1 MEPNSTL
8 RTRGRG
14 VALLLSAI
22 LGCTSAAQAAVFE
35 LREDGGGVFGN
46 VERVRTR
53 YEDTLIELARRYSL
67 GYEELTRVNVGV
79 DPWLPGE
86 GTEVLIPGQRVLPPG
101 PRQGVVVNLPEHR
114 LYFFPKPRKGEKPT
128 VMTFPVSVGKMDWRT
143 PIGVTRIVDKRKNPS
158 WVPPESV
165 RKEHAERG
173 DPLPKVVGPGPDNPL
188 GAYAMRLAIP
198 GGSYLIHGTNNPD
211 AVGMAVTHGCLRMYP
226 EDVERL
232 FLAVSVGT
240 PVALINEPIK
250 ISRVDG
256 EIWLEV
262 HPPVNAEG
270 QAIEPNIAEFEQRLD
285 ALLGPTETAIHWD
298 LALAALREASGIPQ
312 VIGLDIP
319 EEAPE
324 PAPGTLEAGAG
335 ALPGGAASVPAAPS
349 SPAVPAAPQAPASTQ
364 VPATPQSPAA
374 AAPAAGGNA
383 APPTG
388 AMSP

>member
-1 MEPNSTL
+1 MNSL
-8 RTRGRG
+8 PPSRVLHSLA
-14 VALLLSAI
+14 VAALVAM
-22 LGCTSAAQAAVFE
+22 TAAPARAPAAVFE
-35 LREDGGGVFGN
+35 LRDDGGGVFGN

-101 PRQGVVVNLPEHR
+101 TRQGIVVNLPEHR
-114 LYFFPKPRKGEKPT
+114 LYFYPKPRKGEKPV

-143 PIGVTRIVDKRKNPS
+143 PMGVTRIVDKRKNPA
-158 WVPPESV
+158 WYPPDSV
-165 RKEHAERG
+165 RKEHAARG
-173 DPLPKVVGPGPDNPL
+173 EPPLPKVVGPGPDNPL

-232 FLAVSVGT
+232 FQAVSVGT
-240 PVALINEPIK
+240 SVALINEPIK
-250 ISRVDG
+250 ISRVEG

-262 HPPVNAEG
+262 HPPVDAEG
-270 QAIEPNIAEFEQRLD
+270 QRAEPDIEDFERRLD
-285 ALLGPTETAIHWD
+285 ELLGPTQTAIHWD
-298 LALAALREASGIPQ
+298 LALQALREASGIPQ

-319 EEAPE
+319 PDD
-324 PAPGTLEAGAG
+324 PTTDPSLSAPGEGASAPAEPGIPSAPG
-335 ALPGGAASVPAAPS
+335 APDVPAAPTE
-349 SPAVPAAPQAPASTQ
+349 PDA
-364 VPATPQSPAA
+364 AA
-374 AAPAAGGNA
+374 AAPSP
-383 APPTG
+383 APV
-388 AMSP
+388 SQ